1 MSRPH
6 IQEWMPV
13 WAYGA
18 WWTTVFL
25 VAVAITAYAVAK
37 IGALR
42 APGLLMVIATGVEAT
57 LHCKL
62 MPLFAI
68 AWISHVPAYLQRAP
82 AGQWITRF
90 SRRRFGFVLCVWLLV
105 TTIDLA
111 DAVRWQ
117 FWRLRVPQTN
127 TTFAY
132 PVGAVD
138 YLRQQRFVG
147 HLMVPFQHGAY
158 VSWKLYPAVK
168 VSVDSRYEV
177 AYSDE
182 WVDRMFRFY
191 AAEPGWR
198 ETLTAYATDLVL
210 VPRITPVA
218 RMIQQG
224 DWQIVYEDR
233 EFEIF
238 ARPGLTL
245 SFTDHTSE
253 SFAGVFP

>member
-1 MSRPH
+1 
-6 IQEWMPV
+6 
-13 WAYGA
+13 
-18 WWTTVFL
+18 
-25 VAVAITAYAVAK
+25 
-37 IGALR
+37 
-42 APGLLMVIATGVEAT
+42 MVIATAVEAT

-68 AWISHVPAYLQRAP
+68 AWISHVPAYIQP
-82 AGQWITRF
+82 TPVGQWIASFT
-90 SRRRFGFVLCVWLLV
+90 RRRFAFVLSVWLLV
-105 TTIDLA
+105 ATIYLA
-111 DAVRWQ
+111 DSVRWQ
-117 FWRLRVPQTN
+117 FWRLRVPQT

-132 PVGAVD
+132 PVGAVE
-138 YLRQQRFVG
+138 YLREHGFAG
-147 HLMVPFQHGAY
+147 NLMVPFRQGAY

-198 ETLTAYATDLVL
+198 ETLNAYSTDLVL
-210 VPRITPVA
+210 IPRIARVA
-218 RMIQQG
+218 RVVPQSG
-224 DWQIVYEDR
+224 WPIVYEDS

-245 SFTDHTSE
+245 PFTDGTSQ

>member
-1 MSRPH
+1 
-6 IQEWMPV
+6 
-13 WAYGA
+13 
-18 WWTTVFL
+18 
-25 VAVAITAYAVAK
+25 
-37 IGALR
+37 
-42 APGLLMVIATGVEAT
+42 
-57 LHCKL
+57 

-68 AWISHVPAYLQRAP
+68 AWISHVPAYVQETP
-82 AGQWITRF
+82 AGRWITSF
-90 SRRRFGFVLCVWLLV
+90 SRRRFGFVLSVWVVV
-105 TTIDLA
+105 TATYLA

-138 YLRQQRFVG
+138 YLRQQNFVG
-147 HLMVPFQHGAY
+147 NLMVPFHQGAY

-198 ETLTAYATDLVL
+198 ETLNAYSTDLVL
-210 VPRITPVA
+210 IPRMMPVA
-218 RMIQQG
+218 RVIRQSG
-224 DWQIVYEDR
+224 WQIVYQDR

-238 ARPGLTL
+238 ARPGVMLP
-245 SFTDHTSE
+245 FTDRTSE